1 MTKEYICIVCPN
13 SCHLKVT
20 DENGEITVTGNR
32 CKRGYNHGISEYTKP
47 MRMLTSTVKVEGGM
61 LPRLSVVSTDE
72 VPKEL
77 LSACLEDVYKVSVK
91 APITCGDVIIQNIQN
106 TGVDIVASRSMNVK
120 ES

>member
-13 SCHLKVT
+13 SCHLTVT

-47 MRMLTSTVKVEGGM
+47 MRMLTSTVRVENGI

-72 VPKEL
+72 VPKDKL
-77 LSACLEDVYKVSVK
+77 KDCLDDVYRVSVK
-91 APITCGDVIIQNIQN
+91 APVTCGDIIIKNIQN
-106 TGVDIVASRSMNVK
+106 TGVDIVASRSMK
-120 ES
+120 EKE